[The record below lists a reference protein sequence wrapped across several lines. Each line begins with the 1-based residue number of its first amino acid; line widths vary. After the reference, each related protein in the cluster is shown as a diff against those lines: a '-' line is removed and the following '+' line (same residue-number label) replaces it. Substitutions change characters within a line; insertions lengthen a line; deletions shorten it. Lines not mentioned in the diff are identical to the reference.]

1 MTGGISV
8 RRNPIRAFYLLTPD
22 SASTVEAGFSVTRS
36 IRNAASRNFV
46 KRRLREDFRNNCHVL
61 FGNNGFGGTLKLVL
75 LYTERTA
82 NVRKEIKHKPFNA
95 SINAILEMIRKQL
108 TANK

>member
-8 RRNPIRAFYLLTPD
+8 KRSPIRAFYFFTPG
-22 SASTVEAGFSVTRS
+22 STSTVEAGFSVTRS

-46 KRRLREDFRNNCHVL
+46 KRRLREDFRNNCNVL

-82 NVRKEIKHKPFNA
+82 NVRKEIKHKPLNT
-95 SINAILEMIRKQL
+95 SINAILEMIRRQL
-108 TANK
+108 TALK

>member
-8 RRNPIRAFYLLTPD
+8 QRSPIRAFYLLTPG
-22 SASTVEAGFSVTRS
+22 STSTVEAGFSVTRS

-46 KRRLREDFRNNCHVL
+46 KRRLREGFRNNCHIL
-61 FGNNGFGGTLKLVL
+61 FANNGFGGTLKLVL

-82 NVRKEIKHKPFNA
+82 NVRKEIKHEEFNA
-95 SINAILEMIRKQL
+95 SINAILSMMRKQL
-108 TANK
+108 AAKK

>member
-8 RRNPIRAFYLLTPD
+8 QRSPIRAFYHLTPG
-22 SASTVEAGFSVTRS
+22 STSTVEAGFSVTRS

-46 KRRLREDFRNNCHVL
+46 KRRLREDFRNNSHVL
-61 FGNNGFGGTLKLVL
+61 FGNNGLGGTLKIVL

-95 SINAILEMIRKQL
+95 SVNSILGMIKKQL
-108 TANK
+108 TAKK

>member
-1 MTGGISV
+1 MTGGMSV
-8 RRNPIRAFYLLTPD
+8 QRSPIRAFYLFTPG
-22 SASTVEAGFSVTRS
+22 SASSVEAGFSVTRR

-61 FGNNGFGGTLKLVL
+61 FGNEGFGGTLKLVL

-82 NVRKEIKHKPFNA
+82 NVRKEIKHKPFSA